1 MGNNDRRTCNAA
13 AHAVSSSFNRRALH
27 QFDKISQHL
36 LAYLSVRQNFI
47 KLGAW
52 RQSKVY
58 WPDSPKVGA
67 WPPLTVCYTIAQTA
81 LVGQVGDGKRGCAKN
96 GARSLRTPIPVDRLF
111 LTTLSLRTIHCVL
124 YSKFDKILQ
133 HFLAYLDVRQNFIKW
148 RRGCKDRRPALRHQ
162 LAEPT
167 ALALTLSRKISG
179 ATQPGRSGQ
188 IRPPGRRN
196 NQNSQRK
203 DLQ

>member
-1 MGNNDRRTCNAA
+1 MPSAA
-13 AHAVSSSFNRRALH
+13 ASIVAPFISLTKFRNTYWPTLMSV
-27 QFDKISQHL
+27 KISSNW
-36 LAYLSVRQNFI
+36 A
-47 KLGAW
+47 LG
-52 RQSKVY
+52 
-58 WPDSPKVGA
+58 DNPKCIG
-67 WPPLTVCYTIAQTA
+67 PIARKW
-81 LVGQVGDGKRGCAKN
+81 VPGH
-96 GARSLRTPIPVDRLF
+96 RSLFAILSHRLRLSAKWEMANGGVPKMGRVPYERRFPVDRLF